1 MDPKLSKNSKKVI
14 SDSRD
19 EAIRL
24 KNGHIGVEH
33 LFLGIIREQ
42 ECSAYIMLTQMGIDL
57 QSMKSRIESAIG
69 RQQSEEVFSDESQ
82 IPMLKQTE
90 KVLRLAFLES
100 TKLKKPEIK
109 TEHLVLAILMEGEN
123 VAARLLDREGL
134 TYNKFFEALKKEH
147 PDNDNRSI
155 EDEYNPNL
163 DFGEN
168 DEEDEDDYPYANPE
182 SPKHGDSGKGN
193 KTPALENFGRDLTK
207 AAEEG
212 RLDPIVGRTK
222 ELERIAQIL
231 SRRKKNNPVL
241 IGEPGVGKS
250 AIAEGLAQRIVEGKV
265 PSTLYHKRVISLDLA
280 SLVAGTKYRGQ
291 FEERMKA
298 ILNELENN
306 HNIILFIDEIHTI
319 VGAGSASGSLD
330 ASNMFKPALARG
342 EIQCI
347 GATTLDEYRQY
358 IEKDGALERRFQK
371 VLVEASSAEETYE
384 ILSNIRD
391 KYEDHHMVHYTDE
404 ALRACISLTERYV
417 SERLLPDKAIDAM
430 DEAGAR
436 VRIANV
442 RVPQEIVDM
451 EQRIAAVVQQKKT
464 VLLEKRY
471 NEAAALR
478 DEERE
483 LTAELEK
490 MRRAFENEER
500 DHRVQVTENDVA
512 EVVAMMTGVPV
523 QRIAQNEGTRLL
535 NMEKELEGS
544 VIGQDE
550 AIKKI
555 SKAIRRNRAGLKD
568 PNKPIG
574 TFIFLGPTGVGK
586 TYLTKVL
593 AKYLFDSEQAMIRI
607 DMSEYMDKYDVSRLI
622 GAPPGYVGYEEGG
635 QLTEKVR
642 RKPYSIILL
651 DEIEKAHPDIFNVL
665 LQVLDDGQLTD
676 GLGRKVDFK
685 NTIIIMT
692 SNIGSRQLK
701 DFGTGVGFNTSARE
715 AEKSVMERDVIEK
728 ALKKSFAPEFLNRID
743 DIIYFNSL
751 KREDIHKII
760 EIELK
765 GLFKRIRTMGFEI
778 KIDDKAKDFLVAK
791 GWDAQYGARPL
802 KRAIQ
807 RYIEDDLAEEIIK
820 ADIIAGDTICIT
832 TAKEEGKDSPT
843 LDKEKIVFEIEKGQA
858 SRQLSEVLT
867 ESMEK
872 ECAEME

>member
-1 MDPKLSKNSKKVI
+1 MNANLSENSKKVLTNC
-14 SDSRD
+14 RD
-19 EAIRL
+19 EAMRL

-33 LFLGIIREQ
+33 LFLGIVREPQ
-42 ECSAYIMLTQMGIDL
+42 CSAYKLLSSSGIDL
-57 QSMKSRIESAIG
+57 QNIKERIETAIG
-69 RQQSEEVFSDESQ
+69 QQESDIHYKEESD

-100 TKLKKPEIK
+100 TKLKEPMIR
-109 TEHLVLAILMEGEN
+109 TEHIVLAIMMEGEN
-123 VAARLLDREGL
+123 VAARLIEREGL
-134 TYNKFFEALKKEH
+134 TYNKLFNAVKLSRGEDANDTTSPINDMESGFDDDDFPYAS
-147 PDNDNRSI
+147 PGDSRQNDNNKS
-155 EDEYNPNL
+155 N
-163 DFGEN
+163 
-168 DEEDEDDYPYANPE
+168 
-182 SPKHGDSGKGN
+182 N

-212 RLDPIVGRTK
+212 RLDPIVGRQN

-231 SRRKKNNPVL
+231 SRRKKNNPIL

-250 AIAEGLAQRIVEGKV
+250 AIAEGLAQRIVEGRV
-265 PSTLYHKRVISLDLA
+265 PRTLYHKRVISLDLA

-298 ILNELENN
+298 ILNELERN
-306 HNIILFIDEIHTI
+306 HDIILFIDEIHTI
-319 VGAGSASGSLD
+319 VGAGSAAGSLD

-342 EIQCI
+342 EVQCI

-371 VLVEASSAEETYE
+371 VLVEPATAEETLE
-384 ILSNIRD
+384 ILKNIRD
-391 KYEDHHMVHYTDE
+391 KYEDHHMVTYTEE
-404 ALRACISLTERYV
+404 ALKACISLTERYV
-417 SERLLPDKAIDAM
+417 SDRLLPDKAIDAL

-442 RVPQEIVDM
+442 RVPQEITDM
-451 EQRIAAVVQQKKT
+451 EQRIAEVVKQKKE
-464 VLLEKRY
+464 VLAQKNY

-478 DEERE
+478 DEERKLTSE
-483 LTAELEK
+483 LDE
-490 MRRAFENEER
+490 MRRRFEDEER
-500 DHRVQVTENDVA
+500 ENRVSVTENDVA

-535 NMEKELEGS
+535 RMEEELQGS
-544 VIGQDE
+544 VVGQDE

-593 AKYLFDSEQAMIRI
+593 AKYLFDSEANMIRI
-607 DMSEYMDKYDVSRLI
+607 DMSEYMEKFAVSRLI

-642 RKPYSIILL
+642 RKPYSIVLL
-651 DEIEKAHPDIFNVL
+651 DEIEKAHPDVFNIL
-665 LQVLDDGQLTD
+665 LQVLDDGVLTD
-676 GLGRKVDFK
+676 GMGRKVDFK

-715 AEKSVMERDVIEK
+715 SERSAMERDVIEK

-751 KREDIHKII
+751 QREDIHKII
-760 EIELK
+760 DIELK
-765 GLFKRIRTMGFEI
+765 GLFKRVKSMGYG
-778 KIDDKAKDFLVAK
+778 IDIDEVAKDYLVAK
-791 GWDAQYGARPL
+791 GWDVQFGARPL

-820 ADIIAGDTICIT
+820 ADILNGDTIHIT
-832 TAKEEGKDSPT
+832 TNKGKSDESGSPT
-843 LDKEKIVFEIEKGQA
+843 LFDEKIIFEIEKGET
-858 SRQLSEVLT
+858 SRQLSAVISDSVEHASV
-867 ESMEK
+867 EQ
-872 ECAEME
+872 

>member
-1 MDPKLSKNSKKVI
+1 MEAKLSKNCKKVI
-14 SDSRD
+14 SNSRD

-33 LFLGIIREQ
+33 LFLGIIREPD
-42 ECSAYIMLTQMGIDL
+42 CSAYKLLTSLNLDMQVI
-57 QSMKSRIESAIG
+57 KSRIESAIG
-69 RQQSEEVFSDESQ
+69 RQVENITYNEDSQ
-82 IPMLKQTE
+82 IPMLKQAE

-100 TKLKKPEIK
+100 TKLKEPEIR
-109 TEHLVLAILMEGEN
+109 TEHLVLAILMENEN
-123 VAARLLDREGL
+123 VAAKLLDREGL
-134 TYNKFFEALKKEH
+134 TYNKFFEILKKNH
-147 PDNDNRSI
+147 NDVSGQD
-155 EDEYNPNL
+155 EDSGEYNTRFEMGNE
-163 DFGEN
+163 DD
-168 DEEDEDDYPYANPE
+168 DEDYPYANPE
-182 SPKHGDSGKGN
+182 EPQRGSGNKN
-193 KTPALENFGRDLTK
+193 SKTPALENFGRDLTK

-250 AIAEGLAQRIVEGKV
+250 AIAEGLAQRIVEGRV
-265 PSTLYHKRVISLDLA
+265 PRTLYHKRVISLDLA

-298 ILNELENN
+298 ILNELEQN
-306 HNIILFIDEIHTI
+306 HDIIIFIDEIHTI

-371 VLVEASSAEETYE
+371 VLVEAATPEETYE
-384 ILSNIRD
+384 ILTNIRD
-391 KYEDHHMVHYTDE
+391 KYEDHHMVCYTDE
-404 ALRACISLTERYV
+404 AIKACINLTERYV
-417 SERLLPDKAIDAM
+417 SDRLLPDKAIDAM

-442 RVPQEIVDM
+442 RVPQDIIDM
-451 EQRIAAVVQQKKT
+451 EQRIAEVVKKKKE
-464 VLLEKRY
+464 VLLQKNY

-478 DEERE
+478 DEERKLNSE
-483 LTAELEK
+483 LDEK
-490 MRRAFENEER
+490 RDAFENEER
-500 DHRVQVTENDVA
+500 VSRVKVTENDVA

-535 NMEKELEGS
+535 KMEDELQGA
-544 VIGQDE
+544 VVGQDA

-593 AKYLFDSEQAMIRI
+593 AKYLFDSEQSMIRI
-607 DMSEYMDKYDVSRLI
+607 DMSEYMEKFAVSRLI

-651 DEIEKAHPDIFNVL
+651 DEIEKAHPDVFNVL

-701 DFGTGVGFNTSARE
+701 DFGTGVGFSTSARE
-715 AEKSVMERDVIEK
+715 AEKAELERDVIEK

-751 KREDIHKII
+751 QREDIHKII
-760 EIELK
+760 DIELK
-765 GLFKRIRTMGFEI
+765 GLFKRIRSMGFEI
-778 KIDDKAKDFLVAK
+778 AIDEAAKDFLVKK

-820 ADIIAGDTICIT
+820 ADILAGDTIRVSTGPVDGI
-832 TAKEEGKDSPT
+832 GDSPA
-843 LDKEKIVFEIEKGQA
+843 LDSEKIVFNIEKGEA
-858 SRQLSEVLT
+858 SRKLSDAIS
-867 ESMEK
+867 ESIEDDK
-872 ECAEME
+872 VTV

>member
-1 MDPKLSKNSKKVI
+1 MEPKFS
-14 SDSRD
+14 SDSRKAINNAND

-24 KNGHIGVEH
+24 KNGNMGVEH
-33 LFLGIIREQ
+33 LFLGIIREP
-42 ECSAYIMLTQMGIDL
+42 ECSAYKVLSQQGIDMQTL
-57 QSMKSRIESAIG
+57 KSRIESAIG
-69 RQQSEEVFSDESQ
+69 RQQSDIIFAEDSHV
-82 IPMLKQTE
+82 PMLKQTE
-90 KVLRLAFLES
+90 KVLRLAYLES
-100 TKLKKPEIK
+100 TKLKAPEIH
-109 TEHLVLAILMEGEN
+109 TVHLVLAILMEGEN
-123 VAARLLDREGL
+123 VASRLLEREGM
-134 TYNKFFEALKKEH
+134 TYQKFYGLLKNKLK
-147 PDNDNRSI
+147 
-155 EDEYNPNL
+155 EDGQEGRKADDYEPKF
-163 DFGEN
+163 DMGD
-168 DEEDEDDYPYANPE
+168 DEDDDDYPYANPNAQQRSE
-182 SPKHGDSGKGN
+182 APKSG

-212 RLDPIVGRTK
+212 RLDPIVGRAK

-250 AIAEGLAQRIVEGKV
+250 AIAEGLAQRIVDGRV
-265 PSTLYHKRVISLDLA
+265 PRTLYHKRVISLDLA

-298 ILNELENN
+298 ILNELEQN
-306 HNIILFIDEIHTI
+306 HDIILFIDEIHTI

-371 VLVEASSAEETYE
+371 VLVEAATPEETLE
-384 ILSNIRD
+384 IINNIRD
-391 KYEDHHMVHYTDE
+391 KYEDHHGVQYTEE
-404 ALRACISLTERYV
+404 ALKACISLTERYV
-417 SERLLPDKAIDAM
+417 TDRLLPDKAIDAL

-442 RVPQEIVDM
+442 RVPQEILDM
-451 EQRIAAVVQQKKT
+451 EARIADVVKQKKE
-464 VLLEKRY
+464 VLAQRSY

-478 DEERE
+478 DEERQ
-483 LTAELEK
+483 LTAQLEE
-490 MRRAFENEER
+490 MRQHFEEEQR
-500 DHRVQVTENDVA
+500 DNRVQVTENDVA

-523 QRIAQNEGTRLL
+523 QRIAQNEGSRLL
-535 NMEKELEGS
+535 QMEQELSGT
-544 VIGQDE
+544 VIGQEE

-555 SKAIRRNRAGLKD
+555 CKAIRRNRAGLKD

-593 AKYLFDSEQAMIRI
+593 AKYLFDSEQSMIRI
-607 DMSEYMDKYDVSRLI
+607 DMSEYMEKFAVSRLI

-651 DEIEKAHPDIFNVL
+651 DEIEKAHPDVFNVL

-701 DFGTGVGFNTSARE
+701 DFGTGVGFNTAARE
-715 AEKSVMERDVIEK
+715 AEKAYMERDVIEK

-751 KREDIHKII
+751 QRDDIHKII
-760 EIELK
+760 DIELK
-765 GLFKRIRTMGFEI
+765 GLFKRIEGMGYGI
-778 KIDDKAKDFLVAK
+778 TIDESAKDFLVKK

-820 ADIIAGDTICIT
+820 ADILAGDTIHIT
-832 TAKEEGKDSPT
+832 TDAADGKEAD
-843 LDKEKIVFEIEKGQA
+843 KIVFDIEKGEA
-858 SRQLSEVLT
+858 SQQLSEAIN
-867 ESMEK
+867 ESF
-872 ECAEME
+872 AEPVAG

>member
-1 MDPKLSKNSKKVI
+1 MEAKLSKNCKKVVTN
-14 SDSRD
+14 SRD

-24 KNGHIGVEH
+24 KNGYIGVEH
-33 LFLGIIREQ
+33 LFLGIIRET
-42 ECSAYIMLTQMGIDL
+42 ECSAYKIITSMGLDMQAI
-57 QSMKSRIESAIG
+57 KGRIESAIG
-69 RQQSEEVFSDESQ
+69 RQVENITYNEDSQ

-100 TKLKKPEIK
+100 SKLKEPEIR
-109 TEHLVLAILMEGEN
+109 TEHLVLAILMESEN
-123 VAARLLDREGL
+123 VAAKLLEREGL
-134 TYNKFFEALKKEH
+134 TYNSFFEVIKKKKNNS
-147 PDNDNRSI
+147 PDGQNNNWD
-155 EDEYNPNL
+155 DYNPKFEMDN
-163 DFGEN
+163 
-168 DEEDEDDYPYANPE
+168 EEDDEDSPYANPNE
-182 SPKHGDSGKGN
+182 PQHSSSNKNG

-250 AIAEGLAQRIVEGKV
+250 AIAEGLAQRIVEGRV
-265 PSTLYHKRVISLDLA
+265 PRTLYHKRVISLDLA

-298 ILNELENN
+298 VLNELEQN
-306 HNIILFIDEIHTI
+306 HDIIIFIDEIHTI

-371 VLVEASSAEETYE
+371 VLVEAATPEETYE
-384 ILSNIRD
+384 ILTNIRD
-391 KYEDHHMVHYTDE
+391 KYEDHHQVQYTDE
-404 ALRACISLTERYV
+404 AIKACISLTERYV
-417 SERLLPDKAIDAM
+417 SDRLLPDKAIDAM

-451 EQRIAAVVQQKKT
+451 EQKIADVVKRKKE
-464 VLLEKRY
+464 VLLQKNY

-478 DEERE
+478 DEEHK
-483 LTAELEK
+483 LTAELDA
-490 MRRAFENEER
+490 MRNRFENEER
-500 DHRVQVTENDVA
+500 DNRVSVTENDVA

-523 QRIAQNEGTRLL
+523 QRIAQNESTRLL
-535 NMEKELEGS
+535 KMEDELQGS
-544 VIGQDE
+544 VVGQDE

-555 SKAIRRNRAGLKD
+555 CKAIRRNRAGLKD

-574 TFIFLGPTGVGK
+574 TFFFLGPTGVGK

-607 DMSEYMDKYDVSRLI
+607 DMSEYMEKFAVSRLI

-651 DEIEKAHPDIFNVL
+651 DEIEKAHPDVFNVL

-701 DFGTGVGFNTSARE
+701 DFGTGVGFSTSARE
-715 AEKSVMERDVIEK
+715 AEKASMERDVIEK

-751 KREDIHKII
+751 QRKDIHKII

-765 GLFKRIRTMGFEI
+765 GLFKRIRSMGFEI
-778 KIDDKAKDFLVAK
+778 EIDELAKDYLVKK
-791 GWDAQYGARPL
+791 GWDSQYGARPL

-820 ADIIAGDTICIT
+820 ADILAGDTIRIT
-832 TAKEEGKDSPT
+832 TEKNGESALEE
-843 LDKEKIVFEIEKGQA
+843 EKIVFVIEKGEA
-858 SRQLSEVLT
+858 SRQLREAISDTIEST
-867 ESMEK
+867 EPAVVS
-872 ECAEME
+872 